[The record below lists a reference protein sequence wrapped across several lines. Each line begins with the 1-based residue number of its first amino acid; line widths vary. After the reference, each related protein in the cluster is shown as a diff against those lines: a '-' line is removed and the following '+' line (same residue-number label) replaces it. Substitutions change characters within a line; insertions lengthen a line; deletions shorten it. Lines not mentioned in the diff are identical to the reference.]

1 MSKNISSKLFAVK
14 TTGGQEKI
22 VARLI
27 YNKVFTRKLPIFSIL
42 VIDEMKGYVFLEAS
56 NAQVISEVI
65 SGLKHVKGLVSG
77 MLQYEDIEKF
87 LITKPII
94 SELRIG
100 DIVEIIAGPFK
111 GMKAKIN
118 RIELARSEVTVVLL
132 DVPYQLP
139 VTVDASYLKLSQ
151 QAKSTPSSEGLS

>member
-14 TTGGQEKI
+14 TTRGQEKI

-42 VIDEMKGYVFLEAS
+42 VIDEMKGYVFLEAG